1 MARYQRLICYLVVIP
16 TIAAGGCDVVY
27 VMPNTQPPITTIEM
41 ALGYSEDGVV
51 SYKTF
56 YPVFAAMEEIG
67 LTLNIHGEASSN
79 CCDNITVMNAENA
92 FLPTLKELHQNF
104 PKLKIVMEHV
114 TTAEAC
120 EWIKSC
126 DANVVGT
133 ITAHHLS
140 LVVDDWAGNV
150 FNYCKPVAKLP
161 LDRKALL
168 NAVVHGKGK
177 YFLGTDSARDSK
189 IGTSQASPGV
199 FTQPYACQYVL
210 SALEE
215 AVERGEIDE
224 DLITEDLL
232 RGFLGGWGRQYYGIA
247 PSSRHI
253 LLTKGEERVV
263 ESFQGPGVEIVPFR
277 KGAPIWS
284 LDWQ

>member
-1 MARYQRLICYLVVIP
+1 MRPKRPVSWELKSDGQEPTLLKPLIQSQSYPKNL
-16 TIAAGGCDVVY
+16 
-27 VMPNTQPPITTIEM
+27 TTN
-41 ALGYSEDGVV
+41 SEDGVV

-150 FNYCKPVAKLP
+150 VCSIILECMR
-161 LDRKALL
+161 RKADRSSSTTANLL
-168 NAVVHGKGK
+168 QR
-177 YFLGTDSARDSK
+177 YSTRL
-189 IGTSQASPGV
+189 
-199 FTQPYACQYVL
+199 C
-210 SALEE
+210 
-215 AVERGEIDE
+215 
-224 DLITEDLL
+224 
-232 RGFLGGWGRQYYGIA
+232 
-247 PSSRHI
+247 
-253 LLTKGEERVV
+253 
-263 ESFQGPGVEIVPFR
+263 
-277 KGAPIWS
+277 
-284 LDWQ
+284 